1 MESKYKGIFTMSD
14 TLKEEFWDRI
24 EDIRTGML
32 GTDSARAVP
41 MTHYVDKDANVLWF
55 ITANGTDLSKAAH
68 TGASAEYVVIS
79 NDEHLYARID
89 GKVQA
94 VTDPAKLDELW
105 SAVAGAW
112 FEDGRQDDDV
122 QLVRF
127 DLSQAE
133 VWATGGSLSFLYEIA
148 KAQITDEKPDM
159 GQHGTV
165 RF

>member
-1 MESKYKGIFTMSD
+1 MNTS
-14 TLKEEFWDRI
+14 LKEEFWDRI

-32 GTDSARAVP
+32 GTDEARSVP
-41 MTHYVDKDANVLWF
+41 MSHYVDKEANALWF
-55 ITANGTDLSKAAH
+55 ITANGTDLAKTAQS
-68 TGASAEYVVIS
+68 GASAEYVVIS
-79 NDEHLYARID
+79 NDEHLYARVD

-105 SAVAGAW
+105 SAIAGAW

-122 QLVRF
+122 QLVRM
-127 DLSQAE
+127 DLSTAE

-148 KAQITDEKPDM
+148 KAHLTDEKPDM

>member
-1 MESKYKGIFTMSD
+1 MS
-14 TLKEEFWDRI
+14 TSLKEEFWDRI

-32 GTDSARAVP
+32 GTDTARSVP
-41 MTHYVDKDANVLWF
+41 MSHYVDGDANALWF
-55 ITANGTDLSKAAH
+55 ITAKDTDLAKTAQSG
-68 TGASAEYVVIS
+68 TSAEYVVIS

-94 VTDPAKLDELW
+94 VTDPAKLEELW
-105 SAVAGAW
+105 SAIAGAW

-122 QLVRF
+122 QLLRM
-127 DLSQAE
+127 DLTEAE

-148 KAQITDEKPDM
+148 KAHITDEKPDM
-159 GQHGTV
+159 GQHGTI

>member
-1 MESKYKGIFTMSD
+1 MNTS
-14 TLKEEFWDRI
+14 LKEEFWDRI

-32 GTDSARAVP
+32 GTDEARSVP
-41 MTHYVDKDANVLWF
+41 MSHYVDKDANALWF
-55 ITANGTDLSKAAH
+55 ITANGTDLAKTAQS
-68 TGASAEYVVIS
+68 GASAEYVIIS
-79 NDEHLYARID
+79 NDEHLYARVD

-105 SAVAGAW
+105 SAIAGAW

-122 QLVRF
+122 QLVRM
-127 DLSQAE
+127 DLSTAE

-148 KAQITDEKPDM
+148 KAHLTDEKPDM